1 MASLQEIR
9 QSYPQYSD
17 MSDADLASA
26 LHAKFY
32 QDIPRAE
39 FDKKLGIS
47 NQPADPYRATAQ
59 KEFDDRKKAGL
70 TSPNQTRLMQGL
82 TFNFGDELM
91 AGALTPFEMMKRGT
105 FSPVEGYKYAKA
117 AEDVEVDDA
126 RKTGGLLGAGS
137 EILGG
142 VVSGAGIGSVVGRG
156 LSAGS
161 GLLAR
166 AGASAADAGL
176 MGAAAGFGS
185 GGDLKD
191 RVGAAAMGAAVGGV
205 VGGAAPAAI
214 TLGQRVLSPIT
225 NNIRAIRDPQG
236 FGNNQIARGV
246 IESGRSPDDI
256 SMSLSRAAE
265 DGQGMF
271 TLADA
276 MGNAGQRMLA
286 TTARSPGI
294 ARTNV
299 LNTLDSRQADQ
310 GRRIAGALSEGFDAP
325 HTAAQT
331 QTRMTAARDARADAE
346 YSAVR
351 DDAGLFDPSRVIS
364 RIDETIPPNPFGG
377 AQPLADD
384 SIESTLRNIRGRL
397 TDGDSMLTDFRSATR
412 TRDDLADMAQAARQ
426 SGKGKRAHALGQV
439 VREMDAALEDASSGY
454 RNANRN
460 FAQATRDIETIDAGR
475 TAALRGRPEDVIPQ
489 FRALNNQQQSAFR
502 AGYADPLIEQVQG
515 AAFGANK
522 ARPLTSDAFA
532 AESQAIAPLR
542 TGAQMSRRLDRENTM
557 FQTRNAVVGNSKT
570 VENMN
575 DDAAFGADPAAIGQ
589 FATQI
594 LGGNIG
600 GALRTAMGAVSNGWN
615 GNTAAVREHVAKIL
629 MQNSQTANPRMIQA
643 MLDETTRQIEQV
655 SRVARSLGR
664 GAAGGLA
671 VTPPAVGANSP

>member
-26 LHAKFY
+26 LHSKYY
-32 QDIPRAE
+32 QDIPKSE

-47 NQPADPYRATAQ
+47 AEPVDPYRATAQ
-59 KEFDDRKKAGL
+59 KEFDERKQAGL
-70 TSPNQTRLMQGL
+70 TQPRQKQLLQGL
-82 TFNFGDELM
+82 TFNFGDEIL
-91 AGALTPFEMMKRGT
+91 AGLSTPFEMAKRGT
-105 FSPVEGYKYAKA
+105 INPVEGYKYAKA
-117 AEDVEVDDA
+117 AEDVELDDA
-126 RKTGGLLGAGS
+126 RKTGG
-137 EILGG
+137 ILGSGAEIAGG
-142 VVSGAGIGSVVGRG
+142 VMSGAGIGSIVGRG
-156 LSAGS
+156 LGAGA

-166 AGASAADAGL
+166 SGAAAADAGI
-176 MGAAAGFGS
+176 MGGVAGFGS
-185 GGDLKD
+185 GDGLKD
-191 RVGAAAMGAAVGGV
+191 RVGAAALGAAVGGA
-205 VGGAAPAAI
+205 VGGAAPGAI
-214 TLGQRVLSPIT
+214 ALGQRVLSPIT
-225 NNIRAIRDPQG
+225 NNLRAIRDPQG

-246 IESGRSPDDI
+246 VESGRSPDDI
-256 SMSLSRAAE
+256 AMSLSRAAE

-299 LNTLDSRQADQ
+299 LNALDNRQADQ
-310 GRRIAGALSEGFDAP
+310 GRRVAGALSEGFDAP
-325 HTAAQT
+325 NTAAQT
-331 QTRMTAARDARADAE
+331 QTRMTAARDARANAE
-346 YSAVR
+346 YGAVR
-351 DDAGLFDPSRVIS
+351 ADAGLFDPSRVIS

-426 SGKGKRAHALGQV
+426 AGKGKRANALGQV

-460 FAQATRDIETIDAGR
+460 FAQATRDIETVDAGR
-475 TAALRGRPEDVIPQ
+475 TAALRGRPEDIIPQ
-489 FRALNNQQQSAFR
+489 FRGLDNQQQAAFR
-502 AGYADPLIEQVQG
+502 AGYADPLIENAQT

-594 LGGNIG
+594 LGGNVG
-600 GALRTAMGAVSNGWN
+600 GALRTALGAVSNGWN
-615 GNTAAVREHVAKIL
+615 GNTAAVREHVANIL
-629 MQNSQTANPRMIQA
+629 MQNAQTANPRMIQA
-643 MLDETTRQIEQV
+643 MLDETTRQIERV
-655 SRVARSLGR
+655 SATARALGR

-671 VTPPAVGANSP
+671 VAPSASGR